1 MLSADHDPGTPLQQ
15 MLVEQAKKQQK
26 VEDILREH
34 ALERSHLQAYIERAK
49 ANPMVQSIV
58 TLRNYINNQLNI
70 GAGSSK

>member
-1 MLSADHDPGTPLQQ
+1 MPSADHDPGTPLQQ

-26 VEDILREH
+26 VEDTLRQY
-34 ALERSHLQAYIERAK
+34 ALERRHLQTYIERAR

>member
-1 MLSADHDPGTPLQQ
+1 MPSADHDPGTPLQQ

-26 VEDILREH
+26 VEDTLRQY
-34 ALERSHLQAYIERAK
+34 ALERRHLQAYIERAR